1 LEEVTSAQ
9 WLGVVKSKVCVRL
22 RDKRAS
28 ALQVLGILISFG
40 DYGCVTV
47 AKASHTNL
55 ILK

>member
-1 LEEVTSAQ
+1 
-9 WLGVVKSKVCVRL
+9 VVKSKVCVRL

-40 DYGCVTV
+40 DYGCVIV

-55 ILK
+55 KLK